1 MIERINQ
8 WYRLDKPHECPH
20 AIYELML
27 SCWKEYYKAR
37 PRFGYIKNKLI
48 EISKSIIE
56 LQTSQ
61 LINESMVQSHTIF
74 TWAFSES
81 NIVRLKKE
89 KDDLN
94 GDHKAE
100 QLFAFGHDDA
110 CYQKH
115 FVVSYYLSSNVYS
128 GAFGKEFVL
137 SIATYLVF
145 FRTLTF
151 KKFLLLF
158 VFF

>member
-1 MIERINQ
+1 MKSQ
-8 WYRLDKPHECPH
+8 YTVSSDVW
-20 AIYELML
+20 
-27 SCWKEYYKAR
+27 S
-37 PRFGYIKNKLI
+37 FGVVLF

-94 GDHKAE
+94 GDYKAE

-128 GAFGKEFVL
+128 GAFGKEFVFEYCHIF
-137 SIATYLVF
+137 SF
-145 FRTLTF
+145 FRTLNF

-158 VFF
+158 VFFLMLFVYLIKNLNKLFDKFRIYFLNWLL